1 MPDSDCKTLLRVL
14 QTFIGFGPNHDARDL
29 ADLFDLL
36 GRLEPA
42 DKAAFWTW
50 LGENHPP
57 IRHWLS
63 SKRVPSG

>member
-1 MPDSDCKTLLRVL
+1 MPDADCKALLKVL
-14 QTFIGFGPNHDARDL
+14 QTFIGFGPNHDPRDL